1 MEAMRFQ
8 FSMARLFVA
17 MAFFC
22 VAAWLF
28 VRADHFYHDIVLEE
42 GIGEEM
48 CEGMR
53 AWAVLA
59 IVGGVCVILRKSI
72 LWLAIPVLIVLVYS
86 LLPRVH

>member
-1 MEAMRFQ
+1 MEAKPFQ
-8 FSMARLFVA
+8 FSMARMFAA

-22 VAAWLF
+22 AAAWLF

-42 GIGEEM
+42 GVGEEM

-59 IVGGVCVILRKSI
+59 IVGGVCVIFCKSL
-72 LWLAIPVLIVLVYS
+72 LWLAIPFLIVLIYS